1 MRKLLAILS
10 LCCCLQLLA
19 HDIQSDARL
28 LDKETGVTCT
38 EREDYRFD
46 VSFGTDSEGHIGR
59 IFVRGYTSQDDSTR
73 MEFESDLVERL
84 AEMPSAEEAAGYVND
99 KTDINFD
106 GIPDV
111 MVFIGRNCV
120 GRVAEY
126 YAAFVWN
133 DEDKRF
139 SMVLDFDQ
147 ISNPI
152 VHPDSKTIT
161 SSLRTDAVEI
171 TTWTYAWVDGY
182 LEIIDETTSTFGDE

>member
-1 MRKLLAILS
+1 
-10 LCCCLQLLA
+10 
-19 HDIQSDARL
+19 
-28 LDKETGVTCT
+28 
-38 EREDYRFD
+38 
-46 VSFGTDSEGHIGR
+46 
-59 IFVRGYTSQDDSTR
+59 
-73 MEFESDLVERL
+73 
-84 AEMPSAEEAAGYVND
+84 
-99 KTDINFD
+99 
-106 GIPDV
+106 
-111 MVFIGRNCV
+111 
-120 GRVAEY
+120 
-126 YAAFVWN
+126 VWN